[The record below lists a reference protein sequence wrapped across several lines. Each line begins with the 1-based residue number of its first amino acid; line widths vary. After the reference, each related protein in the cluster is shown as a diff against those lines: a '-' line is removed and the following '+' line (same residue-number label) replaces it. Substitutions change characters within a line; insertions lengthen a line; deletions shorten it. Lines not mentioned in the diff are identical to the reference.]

1 MRSLVV
7 AVCLFSGACVP
18 APESAC
24 PETRGVLCPYAGTG
38 FPGVGSE
45 DEPRLDSPL
54 YLPQDVAV
62 GPDGRVWVVDWNN
75 HRVRVVEPDGR
86 MVTALGSGRVGDAVD
101 GPAREVSL
109 ERPTHVSFDGQGRPV
124 LSAWSNAKVMRLEPS
139 SGRLET
145 IAGTG
150 KRDFQGDEGPATL
163 ATLDLP
169 VSTALGPDGSV
180 YIADQGNLRVRR
192 VDLAGSIHTVA
203 GSGEEGF
210 DGDGGPATAAKLRGP
225 VGQSAWPSGKV
236 AVDGAG
242 NLYLADSGNQRVRK
256 VSARDG
262 VITTV
267 AGSGAEEGPLGEG
280 VPAVQARLARPT
292 DVAVG
297 ADGALYI
304 ADTDHSC
311 IRKVDTAGLI
321 HTVAGVC
328 GEAGS
333 TGDAGPATQALL
345 SRPFGIDVAPDGTL
359 YIADTFNHR
368 IRVVRP

>member
-7 AVCLFSGACVP
+7 TVVLLGACVP
-18 APESAC
+18 VSEAGCPES
-24 PETRGVLCPYAGTG
+24 RGTLCPFAGTG
-38 FPGVGSE
+38 YPGVGSE

-75 HRVRVVEPDGR
+75 HRVRLVEADGR

-109 ERPTHVSFDGQGRPV
+109 ERPTHVAFDGQGRPV
-124 LSAWSNAKVMRLEPS
+124 LSAWSNAKVLRLES

-150 KRDFQGDEGPATL
+150 KRGFLGDGGPATQ

-169 VSTALGPDGSV
+169 VSTALGPDGSL

-192 VDLAGSIHTVA
+192 LDPAGTLHTVA

-210 DGDGGPATAAKLRGP
+210 EGDGGPATAAKLKGP

-236 AVDGAG
+236 AVDAAG
-242 NLYLADSGNQRVRK
+242 NLYLADSGNQRVRR
-256 VSARDG
+256 VSAVDG

-267 AGSGAEEGPLGEG
+267 AGSGAEEGPMGEG

-297 ADGALYI
+297 PDGALYI

-311 IRKVDTAGLI
+311 IRKVDAAGLI

-333 TGDAGPATQALL
+333 TGDEGPATRALL
-345 SRPFGIDVAPDGTL
+345 SRPFGIDVGPDGTL

-368 IRVVRP
+368 IRLVRP